1 MADLVVLLHAP
12 VLGPA
17 SWAPVAAEL
26 TGRGHQVAVPSLAG
40 FAAGGPPYAG
50 HLVRLARS
58 RLARSR
64 LPTGRTVLVVHS
76 GAGLLAPHVAG
87 ALPDRPVAVLFADA
101 ALPART
107 GPTPVVS
114 AGFLPYLEGLAT
126 DGTVPPWPQWWPP
139 EDVAAAVPGH
149 AAGQA
154 AMAEAAPLPLAFFTE
169 SLPPVPP
176 SWPDCCPGYL
186 RFSDGYH
193 APAAEA
199 ARRGWPVRELPGEH
213 LHMLADPAGVA
224 GALLALAEAAWAAGP
239 FS

>member
-1 MADLVVLLHAP
+1 MADLFVLLHAP

-26 TGRGHQVAVPSLAG
+26 SGRGHRVAVPSLTG
-40 FAAGGPPYAG
+40 FAADGPPYAD

-58 RLARSR
+58 RLPRRGA
-64 LPTGRTVLVVHS
+64 GRTVLVVHS
-76 GAGLLAPHVAG
+76 GAGVLAPHLAG
-87 ALPDRPVAVLFADA
+87 ALPGHPVAVLFADA
-101 ALPART
+101 ALPAGT
-107 GPTPVVS
+107 GPTPVAD

-126 DGTVPPWPQWWPP
+126 AGTVPPWPQWWPP

-154 AMAEAAPLPLAFFTE
+154 AMAEAAPLPLAFFAE

-176 SWPDCCPGYL
+176 SWRDCHPGYL
-186 RFSDGYH
+186 RFSDAYH

-199 ARRGWPVRELPGEH
+199 ARRGWPVRGLAGEH